1 VAVGL
6 TRKGIADVATEKP
19 IESVFFILSP
29 ASRPNDMI
37 QILAFVSKAF
47 RDRQLMKN
55 LRIASTADD
64 VLSAIKNWESDQDKS
79 KMNE

>member
-1 VAVGL
+1 
-6 TRKGIADVATEKP
+6 
-19 IESVFFILSP
+19 
-29 ASRPNDMI
+29 MI

-64 VLSAIKNWESDQDKS
+64 VLSAIKNWESDQEKREMDEYKI
-79 KMNE
+79 